1 MFSKWLSSKKML
13 LASPLTGNVVTLEQ
27 VPDPVFA
34 QKMTGDGFAVEP
46 SEGVVVAPFDGKVV
60 HLFES
65 KHAIVLENKNQLQVL
80 IHVGIDTV
88 NLQGEGFFAH
98 TQVGETV
105 KKGDKLIEFDLVKI
119 KKAGHPTI
127 SPVIIT
133 NGEIVSEQKILIH
146 GSVHAGIDDILSLH
160 LK

>member
-1 MFSKWLSSKKML
+1 MFSKWFSSKKMVL
-13 LASPLTGNVVTLEQ
+13 TSPLSGNVVTLEQ

-34 QKMTGDGFAVEP
+34 QKMTGDGLAVEP
-46 SEGVVVAPFDGKVV
+46 SQGVVVAPFEGKVV

-65 KHAIVLENKNQLQVL
+65 KHAIILENTNQLQVL
-80 IHVGIDTV
+80 IHIGLDTV
-88 NLQGEGFFAH
+88 NMQGDGFIAH
-98 TQVGETV
+98 TKVGDSV
-105 KKGDKLIEFDLVKI
+105 KKGDKLIEFDLLKI

-133 NGEIVSEQKILIH
+133 NGEIVSEQKILIQ
-146 GSVHAGIDDILSLH
+146 GSVQAGVDDILSVH